1 MTPLLLSAFVA
12 PGAGQI
18 YKKRYARGFL
28 ILGLCLLGFALLFVD
43 LVVIVNAHLAQEPLT
58 EFGEIP
64 QRAMEIR
71 EGIDLTR
78 FTWPVALIVVSYV
91 WGVVDAWLMMRREKQ
106 ESDGQRVPD
115 DELQVTRDE

>member
-12 PGAGQI
+12 PGAGQL
-18 YKKRYARGFL
+18 YQGRYGRGLL

-43 LVVIVNAHLAQEPLT
+43 LVVIVNTHLAQEPLT

-64 QRAMEIR
+64 ERAMHIR

-78 FTWPVALIVVSYV
+78 FVWPVGLIVVSYV
-91 WGVVDAWLMMRREKQ
+91 WGIVDAWWTMRRER
-106 ESDGQRVPD
+106 SWNDPPSP
-115 DELQVTRDE
+115 